1 MARKI
6 KIDNAILKREKRKTT
21 KRHAPKNIPCRI
33 LIICEGEKTEPN
45 YFRRFRVG
53 QNSNFV
59 YEVECDGHGNNTIS
73 VVEEAIRRKLEAEK
87 TPTPFDSVWAVFDRD
102 SFSENRFNGAIAKA
116 KANDIEVAWSNEAFE
131 LWYLYHFHNRVT
143 AMSREEYGDAIS
155 DAVNASGKWKGKK
168 PYKYAKNEVQNYDIM
183 IRYGDQEQAIE
194 WAKNQHLSFDGEK
207 YADHN
212 PCTLVYKLVLQLLD
226 RDSALIDRVM
236 SKINDN
242 TED

>member
-1 MARKI
+1 M
-6 KIDNAILKREKRKTT
+6 
-21 KRHAPKNIPCRI
+21 
-33 LIICEGEKTEPN
+33 EGKET
-45 YFRRFRVG
+45 
-53 QNSNFV
+53 
-59 YEVECDGHGNNTIS
+59 
-73 VVEEAIRRKLEAEK
+73 
-87 TPTPFDSVWAVFDRD
+87 
-102 SFSENRFNGAIAKA
+102 
-116 KANDIEVAWSNEAFE
+116 
-131 LWYLYHFHNRVT
+131 
-143 AMSREEYGDAIS
+143 
-155 DAVNASGKWKGKK
+155 
-168 PYKYAKNEVQNYDIM
+168 YKYAKNEVQNYDIM